1 MAFNFFKNKVEGQWI
16 EPMYAA
22 LESTESFEEGAELSP
37 VLESLYY
44 GELGRTIWKLTN
56 YYQSIL
62 YLAGLMA
69 LVMLGILWWKKK
81 EVPISLWLPWIAVFG
96 GFLFSISVGSQ
107 EQICIPIL
115 CIYDPVCTGGIV
127 SDGTS
132 ALQAAETQKIQKER
146 TYTG

>member
-1 MAFNFFKNKVEGQWI
+1 
-16 EPMYAA
+16 MYAA

-96 GFLFSISVGSQ
+96 GFLFSILWEAKSRYVFPY
-107 EQICIPIL
+107 CVFMIL
-115 CIYDPVCTGGIV
+115 YAPEGLYQTGLLLCKLPKLRKFKKSGHTQDKGEEA
-127 SDGTS
+127 S
-132 ALQAAETQKIQKER
+132 LRETA
-146 TYTG
+146 

>member
-1 MAFNFFKNKVEGQWI
+1 
-16 EPMYAA
+16 MYAA

-69 LVMLGILWWKKK
+69 LVMLGILWWKKRRFRYHCGC
-81 EVPISLWLPWIAVFG
+81 PGLLCSADFC
-96 GFLFSISVGSQ
+96 SVSCGKPRADMYSH
-107 EQICIPIL
+107 
-115 CIYDPVCTGGIV
+115 IV
-127 SDGTS
+127 Y
-132 ALQAAETQKIQKER
+132 L
-146 TYTG
+146 